1 MAKNILGTGIAG
13 NGEPFEVTQEM
24 LEEYVLQI
32 TNTIQTWTARG
43 CSFESVDRDGSWIQ
57 IWFNDEEGNPT
68 SRTIGEGEF
77 ALPTEVIDE
86 IITKVMA
93 AV

>member
-1 MAKNILGTGIAG
+1 MAKILGIGRNA
-13 NGEPFEVTQEM
+13 NGEPFEVTQDM
-24 LEEYVLQI
+24 LQEYVLQI
-32 TNTIQTWTARG
+32 SNIIQAWTEKG
-43 CSFESVDRDGSWIQ
+43 CIFESIDRDGSWIQ
-57 IWFNDEEGNPT
+57 IWFNDENGDPT